1 MSEKS
6 VSVLEDERRVI
17 RESIQELG
25 DLAYDPMNRYG
36 WGILESEAWNQLLL
50 DLSSDARRIER
61 EYQRKK

>member
-1 MSEKS
+1 MSEKP
-6 VSVLEDERRVI
+6 VSVLELRVI

-25 DLAYDPMNRYG
+25 DLVYDPMNRYG